1 MMAPLTCDIFSFMA
15 QTESEMMAWIEALN
29 KAVAAALTDLKSSG
43 STAKE
48 LIQRIYE
55 EPSNAYCAD
64 CNAPG
69 KTWQLQIQNDFTHDY
84 EDNFLIVFSWSK

>member
-1 MMAPLTCDIFSFMA
+1 MA

-69 KTWQLQIQNDFTHDY
+69 NEHEIRLLLPDVMLFIIQQITCFPKAY
-84 EDNFLIVFSWSK
+84 